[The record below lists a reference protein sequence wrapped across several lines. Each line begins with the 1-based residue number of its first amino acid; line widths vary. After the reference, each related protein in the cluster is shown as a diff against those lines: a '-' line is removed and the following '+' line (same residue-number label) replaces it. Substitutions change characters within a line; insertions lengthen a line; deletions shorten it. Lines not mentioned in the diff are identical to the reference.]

1 MYCVRAALLSICLSH
16 RFAHLQPRPA
26 YMQAATDSV
35 KQACSQHIWNILPR
49 LVRGSQ
55 PFGDVGMSG
64 SGQIPSFE
72 LVLVEFTNVA

>member
-1 MYCVRAALLSICLSH
+1 
-16 RFAHLQPRPA
+16 
-26 YMQAATDSV
+26 MQAATDSV

-55 PFGDVGMSG
+55 PLGDVGMSG